1 MQKTIHRAN
10 TRGFADHGWLKS
22 RHTFS
27 FAGYHDPERM
37 NFGALRVLNDDVVA
51 QGMGFGTHPH
61 ADMEIISIPISGSLA
76 HKDSTGNSEIIRTGD
91 VQIMSAGTGITHS
104 EYNPDQTKEVN
115 FLQIWVLPEKR
126 GIEPRYEQKTF
137 DLEAQRNSLV
147 KTVSWQKDSGA
158 LWINQ
163 KAQFWLGV
171 FDAEKEVT
179 VEPSAP
185 GAGLYFFLIRG
196 AAEIAGE
203 SLQARDAMGLMGAGK
218 THVRFTA
225 LAQLLV
231 IEIPDIGG

>member
-1 MQKTIHRAN
+1 MHKTIHRAA

-22 RHTFS
+22 HHTFS
-27 FAGYHDPERM
+27 FAGYHNPERM
-37 NFGALRVLNDDVVA
+37 HFGALRVLNDDVVA

-61 ADMEIISIPISGSLA
+61 ADMEIVSIPLSGSLA

-104 EYNPDQTKEVN
+104 EFNPVQTKEVN

-126 GIEPRYEQKTF
+126 GIQPRYEQKTF

-163 KAQFWLGV
+163 KAQFWLGS
-171 FDAEKEVT
+171 FDTNQEIT
-179 VEPSAP
+179 VAASDPR
-185 GAGLYFFLIRG
+185 AGLYFFVIAG

-203 SLQARDAMGLMGAGK
+203 NLKARDALGIMPIEKATIGFGAPS
-218 THVRFTA
+218 
-225 LAQLLV
+225 QLLV
-231 IEIPDIGG
+231 IEVPDIGG

>member
-1 MQKTIHRAN
+1 MLKTIHRAN

-51 QGMGFGTHPH
+51 PGMGFGTHPH
-61 ADMEIISIPISGSLA
+61 ADMEIVSIPVSGSLA

-104 EYNPDQTKEVN
+104 EFNPDQTKEVN
-115 FLQIWVLPEKR
+115 FLQIWILPEKR
-126 GIEPRYEQKTF
+126 GIKPRYEQKTF
-137 DLEAQRNSLV
+137 DLEAQRNLLV
-147 KTVSWQKDSGA
+147 KTVSWQQDSDA

-163 KAQFWLGV
+163 KAQFSLGV
-171 FDAEKEVT
+171 FDAGKEIAI
-179 VEPSAP
+179 EPSGS

-196 AAEIAGE
+196 AANIAGE
-203 SLQARDAMGLMGAGK
+203 NLQARDALGLMGAGK
-218 THVRFTA
+218 TAMQFLVPSQI
-225 LAQLLV
+225 LA
-231 IEIPDIGG
+231 IEVPDIGG

>member
-1 MQKTIHRAN
+1 MQKIIHRAN

-61 ADMEIISIPISGSLA
+61 SDMEIVSIPLSGSLA

-104 EYNPDQTKEVN
+104 ECNPDQTKEVN

-126 GIEPRYEQKTF
+126 GIAPRYEQKTF
-137 DLEAQRNSLV
+137 DFEAQRNSLV

-171 FDAEKEVT
+171 FDAEKEIT
-179 VEPSAP
+179 VEPSAH

-203 SLQARDAMGLMGAGK
+203 SLQARDALGLMDAGK

-225 LAQLLV
+225 PAQLLV
-231 IEIPDIGG
+231 IEVPEIGG